1 MDSEV
6 AGVLQCLHCQQSFL
20 HLCRLVPVD
29 EGSHMLAPS
38 ILKDLVQQKG
48 WDLMILFS
56 LQNTRTKTG
65 VKFFISKP

>member
-1 MDSEV
+1 
-6 AGVLQCLHCQQSFL
+6 
-20 HLCRLVPVD
+20 
-29 EGSHMLAPS
+29 MLAPF

-65 VKFFISKP
+65 VKFCISKPQLTDASIESYVSDTIQY